1 MQFVII
7 LIIVIK
13 NPNFLISQCISF
25 KGETKLHPKLE
36 SLKQSMRDFQKTYPE
51 DACLVLGDHEGTLLE
66 YLPGKTIDVK
76 VKVGDKIL
84 SNSVTMKALREGR
97 LLREENDASN
107 FGFPYISLAQPIFD
121 GREVIGVLS
130 ALISYEKVSTLR
142 SGATNLA
149 AAVQEMSAMTEM
161 MTNAMTDVTTQLQAL
176 SERSGAVRQDI
187 SKIID
192 VLSLVKNIARQSN
205 ILGLNASIE
214 AARAGEQGKGFSVVA
229 HEIRK
234 MADHS
239 NESANKIETQLDII
253 TNAID
258 EMNVSTSHI
267 ASFTEEHH
275 ASMEELNGTYSKLN
289 QLADELLQ
297 SSTIN

>member
-1 MQFVII
+1 MH
-7 LIIVIK
+7 
-13 NPNFLISQCISF
+13 S
-25 KGETKLHPKLE
+25 KLA

-66 YLPGKTIDVK
+66 YLPGKTIDIK
-76 VKVGDKIL
+76 VKIGDKIL

-97 LLREENDASN
+97 LLREENDSSN

-176 SERSGAVRQDI
+176 SERSGTVRQDI

-239 NESANKIETQLDII
+239 NESATKIETQLDII

-297 SSTIN
+297 TSTID

>member
-1 MQFVII
+1 
-7 LIIVIK
+7 
-13 NPNFLISQCISF
+13 
-25 KGETKLHPKLE
+25 
-36 SLKQSMRDFQKTYPE
+36 
-51 DACLVLGDHEGTLLE
+51 
-66 YLPGKTIDVK
+66 
-76 VKVGDKIL
+76 
-84 SNSVTMKALREGR
+84 
-97 LLREENDASN
+97 
-107 FGFPYISLAQPIFD
+107 
-121 GREVIGVLS
+121 
-130 ALISYEKVSTLR
+130 
-142 SGATNLA
+142 
-149 AAVQEMSAMTEM
+149 
-161 MTNAMTDVTTQLQAL
+161 MTDVTTQLQAL
-176 SERSGAVRQDI
+176 SERSGTVRQDI

-239 NESANKIETQLDII
+239 NESATKIETQLDII

-297 SSTIN
+297 TSTID